1 MRQVVV
7 METTKIMNS
16 ASHKLKEAMS
26 LIEDAVECIEK
37 MDDEN
42 YSERRDSIRMRGKF
56 GRPSYRHDEYEDYEE
71 LPRRRMY

>member
-1 MRQVVV
+1 MVVI
-7 METTKIMNS
+7 METTKMVNS

-26 LIEDAVECIEK
+26 LIEEAVECIHKIE
-37 MDDEN
+37 DED

-56 GRPSYRHDEYEDYEE
+56 GRPSYRHEEYDEYDE